1 MAVDDEMEEYM
12 IGDRVRDL
20 IDNERAT
27 VLYVGLVPPTTG
39 VWLGVNWDSN
49 ERGKHDGCNPKDG
62 KRYFTASGPKSGSF
76 VRPRKVTKGI
86 DILECLNQRYGLI
99 SDTNAG
105 IDMKALE
112 NLKRGMNAPFIELVG
127 FDQVNQQQADF
138 SKLRAIDLSKTD
150 LRGPTISASCELKNV
165 IDLDISQTLVPSWK
179 TCSEMC
185 KNLVRLKVLTVS
197 SNPWK
202 LSSSDNEKANM
213 LSALSES
220 LPLLE
225 ELVIGKMNYDWKD
238 VILIAGSLPNLR
250 MLQAPSNRITN
261 IINTGQSLNALTD
274 LNLSN
279 NPIEEWSD
287 ILRLSPLLPNLSIL
301 SLNECMI
308 SNIRFPED
316 TEAKWFSSLTMLEL
330 SSCRIDNWASIEA
343 LNVLNSLV
351 HFKVKDNPI
360 LEKENKETCRQLII
374 AAMKSIKYLNGS
386 LIEKQER
393 RGAEIDFLKKYGKE
407 YLMVQGNAASSE
419 YQKFVVNHPR
429 YVELVEELGAPT
441 EEELKVKDTSL
452 TSSLLPINVRCPNDP
467 NFKEVVRKLPPGL
480 TIQKLKLLLQ
490 RIVKHKAHQ
499 LQLSYISMKD
509 PDHEVHLD
517 NDMRDIFFYSISN
530 GDTIL
535 VRW

>member
-1 MAVDDEMEEYM
+1 M
-12 IGDRVRDL
+12 
-20 IDNERAT
+20 
-27 VLYVGLVPPTTG
+27 
-39 VWLGVNWDSN
+39 W
-49 ERGKHDGCNPKDG
+49 
-62 KRYFTASGPKSGSF
+62 
-76 VRPRKVTKGI
+76 
-86 DILECLNQRYGLI
+86 
-99 SDTNAG
+99 
-105 IDMKALE
+105 
-112 NLKRGMNAPFIELVG
+112 PFICS
-127 FDQVNQQQADF
+127 F
-138 SKLRAIDLSKTD
+138 
-150 LRGPTISASCELKNV
+150 LK
-165 IDLDISQTLVPSWK
+165 I
-179 TCSEMC
+179 C
-185 KNLVRLKVLTVS
+185 
-197 SNPWK
+197 
-202 LSSSDNEKANM
+202 
-213 LSALSES
+213 
-220 LPLLE
+220 
-225 ELVIGKMNYDWKD
+225 YFF
-238 VILIAGSLPNLR
+238 R

-429 YVELVEELGAPT
+429 YVIFDKFIGNITLV
-441 EEELKVKDTSL
+441 
-452 TSSLLPINVRCPNDP
+452 
-467 NFKEVVRKLPPGL
+467 
-480 TIQKLKLLLQ
+480 
-490 RIVKHKAHQ
+490 
-499 LQLSYISMKD
+499 
-509 PDHEVHLD
+509 
-517 NDMRDIFFYSISN
+517 
-530 GDTIL
+530 
-535 VRW
+535 